1 MASDDAAPATTT
13 EPAPLGF
20 WDIAQARPDH
30 LALVDPDGREISAG
44 ELLASCNQLVHGLR
58 AAGLQPGDAV
68 AMLLP
73 NSAEVFELFLAVTQA
88 GFYLVPINW
97 HLVGPEVA
105 YIVGDCE
112 AKVFVSH
119 ADFAATATAAADEI
133 DFPAEGRF
141 SVGGDIPGFRAYDE
155 LKAGQPTDVPSDRQ
169 MGMVMNYTS
178 GTTGKPKGVRRALP
192 GVDPETGS
200 NGFGGMLFMFG
211 LQPFDDNVHIVGS
224 PLYHTA
230 VLVFAGSA
238 IHIGHTLVVMEK
250 WTPEGMLRLIDK
262 YGVTNTHMVP
272 TQFVRLL
279 GLPEDVRSKY
289 DVSSLRHMVHAAA
302 PCPPDVKRQMIE
314 WWGPTIDEYYAASE
328 GGGTIVFAKEW
339 LEHPGTVGRAWPISE
354 IAILDDDGND
364 LPAGQIGTVYMHMMT
379 GNFEYFKDKDKTDKS
394 RKGKFFTVGDAG
406 YLDEDGW
413 LFLSDRK
420 IDMIISGGANI
431 YPAEIE
437 SELIMHPKV
446 ADVAVFGIPHDDWGE
461 EVKAVVEPVEGT
473 VASPELESEILEWAK
488 TRLAKFKTPRSVDFT
503 DEMPRDPNGKLY
515 KRKLRDP
522 YWEGRERAI

>member
-1 MASDDAAPATTT
+1 VSGSSEVEAKPV
-13 EPAPLGF
+13 ELGF
-20 WDIAQARPDH
+20 WKIAEANPDH
-30 LALVDPDGREISAG
+30 LALVDPDEGEISAG
-44 ELLASCNQLVHGLR
+44 ELLASCNRLVHGLR
-58 AAGLQPGDAV
+58 ALGLEEGDAV

-73 NSAEVFELFLAVTQA
+73 NRAEVFELFLAVTQA

-97 HLVGPEVA
+97 HLVGPEIA
-105 YIVGDCE
+105 YIVADCE
-112 AKVFVSH
+112 AKAFVADARFAEH
-119 ADFAATATAAADEI
+119 AVAAADEI
-133 DFPAEGRF
+133 GFPAEGRF
-141 SVGGDIPGFRAYDE
+141 AVAGNIPGFRAYDE
-155 LKAGQPTDVPSDRQ
+155 LTTGQPATAPEHRST
-169 MGMVMNYTS
+169 GMVMNYTS
-178 GTTGKPKGVRRALP
+178 GTTGKPKGVRRKLP
-192 GVDPETGS
+192 GVDPEAGG

-238 IHIGHTLVVMEK
+238 IHIGHTLVVMDK
-250 WTPEGMLRLIDK
+250 WTPQQMLHLIDAYK
-262 YGVTNTHMVP
+262 VTNTHMVP

-279 GLPEDVRSKY
+279 GVPEDERTKY

-314 WWGPTIDEYYAASE
+314 WWGPVIDEYYAASE
-328 GGGTIVFAKEW
+328 GGGTIVFAPEW

-354 IAILDDDGND
+354 VVILDDDGNE
-364 LPAGQIGTVYMHMMT
+364 LPPGEIGTVYMHMMT
-379 GNFEYFKDKDKTDKS
+379 GNFEYFKDKEKTDKS
-394 RKGKFFTVGDAG
+394 RQGKYFTVGDVG
-406 YLDEDGW
+406 FLDPDGW

-446 ADVAVFGIPHDDWGE
+446 ADVAVFGIPHPDWGE
-461 EVKAVVEPVEGT
+461 EVKAVVEPIEGVEG
-473 VASPELESEILEWAK
+473 SPELETEILTWSVE
-488 TRLAKFKTPRSVDFT
+488 RLAKFKRPRSIDFT
-503 DEMPRDPNGKLY
+503 TEMPRDPNGKLY

-522 YWEGRERAI
+522 YWEGKQRAI